1 MTTTTTN
8 ILLVGVGG
16 QGIILASEII
26 AETALRS
33 GLDAKKSEVHGMSQR
48 GGVVSSHVRFGPV
61 VHSPLIEE
69 GRADVILSFEI
80 LESLRWLNFL
90 APAGAVLAN
99 TQKIVPPIAAAGL
112 TTYLDDPAAELTAR
126 VPGAVLV
133 PADAIARELGNTR
146 LVNSVMLGV
155 LSTMTPLAEDAWR
168 AVVAEFVPAKARD
181 ANLAA
186 FERGRALRAP

>member
-1 MTTTTTN
+1 MTTPTTN

-186 FERGRALRAP
+186 F

>member
-1 MTTTTTN
+1 MTTPTTN

-26 AETALRS
+26 SETALRS

-48 GGVVSSHVRFGPV
+48 GGVVSSHVQFGPK

-80 LESLRWLNFL
+80 LETLRWLNFL
-90 APAGAVLAN
+90 APAGSVLAN

-112 TTYLDDPAAELTAR
+112 TKYLDDPAEELAAR

-133 PADAIARELGNTR
+133 PADAIARELGNMR

-155 LSTMTPLAEDAWR
+155 LCTMTPLAPDAWR
-168 AVVAEFVPAKARD
+168 AVVAEFVPPKARD
-181 ANLAA
+181 LNLAA
-186 FERGRALRAP
+186 FDRGRALHAG

>member
-1 MTTTTTN
+1 
-8 ILLVGVGG
+8 
-16 QGIILASEII
+16 
-26 AETALRS
+26 
-33 GLDAKKSEVHGMSQR
+33 
-48 GGVVSSHVRFGPV
+48 V

-112 TTYLDDPAAELTAR
+112 TTYLDDPAAELAAR

-155 LSTMTPLAEDAWR
+155 LSTMSPLDVDAWR

-181 ANLAA
+181 VNRTA
-186 FERGRALRAP
+186 FERGRALRAV

>member
-1 MTTTTTN
+1 MTTPTTN

-112 TTYLDDPAAELTAR
+112 TTYLDDPAAELAAR

-155 LSTMTPLAEDAWR
+155 LSTMSPLDVDAWR

-181 ANLAA
+181 VNRTA
-186 FERGRALRAP
+186 FERGRALRAV